1 MNNNQDNFEEIKY
14 NYFLDQ
20 LKQLIPDIKNFNE
33 MSKTMDKTYYE
44 MLGIILFNTIW
55 TVGLVS
61 ANYYID
67 SSISAFMASF
77 LGMTISLTGLFMII
91 SYMILTPIAWVK
103 LELKRKKLNQK
114 ILHFIKLSSDN
125 AETIDSLF
133 RKKTNNNTS
142 SKLNNFF
149 LTIKQNLFVNDKTN
163 KQQLDS
169 ISDLYEIIED
179 TQNKKELMS
188 ILSQPKRDNNIISMF
203 HN

>member
-125 AETIDSLF
+125 AETIEALF

-142 SKLNNFF
+142 SKLNDFF

>member
-1 MNNNQDNFEEIKY
+1 
-14 NYFLDQ
+14 
-20 LKQLIPDIKNFNE
+20 
-33 MSKTMDKTYYE
+33 
-44 MLGIILFNTIW
+44 
-55 TVGLVS
+55 
-61 ANYYID
+61 
-67 SSISAFMASF
+67 
-77 LGMTISLTGLFMII
+77 MTISLTGLFMII

-133 RKKTNNNTS
+133 RKKTNNNTY

-188 ILSQPKRDNNIISMF
+188 ILSKPKRDNNIISMF
-203 HN
+203 HNKN